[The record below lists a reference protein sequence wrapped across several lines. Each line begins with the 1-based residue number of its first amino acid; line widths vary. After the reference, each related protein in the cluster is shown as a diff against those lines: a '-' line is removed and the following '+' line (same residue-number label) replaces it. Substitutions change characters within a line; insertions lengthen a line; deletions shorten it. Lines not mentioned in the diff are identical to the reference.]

1 MNVFHYIIGILEIV
15 NIMFNIVATPIG
27 NLKDLSIRQAET
39 IASSDYL
46 LCEDTRTV
54 QNLILTVKNKF
65 NIKINQKQ
73 EIISFYKEKEYT
85 ESFRIIEILKNNKIV
100 SLVSESGTPI
110 ISDPG
115 LFILQQVI
123 KNNIPYSVIPGT
135 TALITALVYSG
146 FENKKFMYLG
156 FLPKKENEIMKLIDN
171 IKSVVKIIPK
181 ISFVFYDSNHRINKT
196 LEILDKYIPNANI
209 CICRE
214 MTKKFEEIIRGKPK
228 SLMNR
233 KYKGEITIV
242 LSI

>member
-1 MNVFHYIIGILEIV
+1 
-15 NIMFNIVATPIG
+15 MFNIVATPIG

-54 QNLILTVKNKF
+54 QNLFLAIKNKF
-65 NIKINQKQ
+65 NLKINQKQ

-156 FLPKKENEIMKLIDN
+156 FLPKKENEIIKLIDN

-181 ISFVFYDSNHRINKT
+181 TSFVFYDSNHRINKT
-196 LEILDKYIPNANI
+196 LEILDKYIPNTNI

-214 MTKKFEEIIRGKPK
+214 MTKNSKK
-228 SLMNR
+228 
-233 KYKGEITIV
+233 
-242 LSI
+242 